1 MNELF
6 QKTTVLTI
14 SFFWTPESFV
24 VAASSSVLACAKA
37 FLFGITSQ

>member
-1 MNELF
+1 MDEML
-6 QKTTVLTI
+6 QKNVALTI

-24 VAASSSVLACAKA
+24 VAVSSSVLACAKA